1 MLANLREQIVGAI
14 AAQPLSR
21 PESVL
26 EVAAALE
33 YEHRRRDMHK
43 RLAMGGAVL
52 IDCEPRALGV
62 ELVNRYNVLK
72 RTGAI

>member
-1 MLANLREQIVGAI
+1 M
-14 AAQPLSR
+14 
-21 PESVL
+21 SVL

-33 YEHRRRDMHK
+33 YEQRRRDMHR

-72 RTGAI
+72 RTAAI